1 MELGVL
7 QEALT
12 EITAQWHEFGIQLG
26 VKPSRLQQFQTYTSN
41 VRFYLNQMLQV
52 WLKKDPPPTILEL
65 IAALRSPVLSH
76 NVLADKL
83 EKEYKG
89 NDNIVCTHNSFI

>member
-12 EITAQWHEFGIQLG
+12 EITARWYEFGIQLG
-26 VKPSRLQQFQTYTSN
+26 VESFRLQQFQTYTSN

-52 WLKKDPPPTILEL
+52 WLQKDPPPTIPDL
-65 IAALRSPVLSH
+65 IAALRSHVLSH
-76 NVLADKL
+76 NGLADKL
-83 EKEYKG
+83 EKDYKG
-89 NDNIVCTHNSFI
+89 NDDIVCTHYSFI